1 MLRSAQ
7 RNPRGEVSSLS
18 DMMFDLRCQGCGR
31 RETRRW
37 ASREAV
43 SVTYCRFCKQGMSVM
58 GIAFFAQNQSID
70 RTPAAAA

>member
-1 MLRSAQ
+1 
-7 RNPRGEVSSLS
+7 
-18 DMMFDLRCQGCGR
+18 MMFDLKCQGCGR

-58 GIAFFAQNQSID
+58 GIAFFARTQSSEPD
-70 RTPAAAA
+70 RTVAAAA